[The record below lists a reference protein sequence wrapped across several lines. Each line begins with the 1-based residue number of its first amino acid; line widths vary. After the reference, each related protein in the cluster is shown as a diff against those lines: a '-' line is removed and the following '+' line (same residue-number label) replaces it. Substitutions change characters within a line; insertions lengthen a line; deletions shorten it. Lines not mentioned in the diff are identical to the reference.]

1 MFTSRQVN
9 GCKGFAAAADT
20 APLPCLC
27 AAVMKDDLS
36 IIKFDDG
43 KWSMKWTSKAARN
56 LGQKAI
62 TVKHEVYYLGNC
74 TALNTP
80 TPFPVDGTL
89 QQKILHLNSK
99 CANRVNGY
107 AYPGKLLFNFD
118 CGGAGF
124 TPGAGDCR
132 INQNTALYEEVGG
145 ASAMTR
151 AGSLKM
157 VVVKSL
163 AGNLIPYQY

>member
-1 MFTSRQVN
+1 
-9 GCKGFAAAADT
+9 
-20 APLPCLC
+20 
-27 AAVMKDDLS
+27 MKDTLS
-36 IIKFDDG
+36 IIKFVSG
-43 KWSMKWTSKAARN
+43 KWDMKWTSKAARE
-56 LGQKAI
+56 LGPRVPTI
-62 TVKHEVYYLGNC
+62 TVKHEVYYMGNC

-89 QQKILHLNSK
+89 QQKIWHLNSK

-107 AYPGKLLFNFD
+107 AFPGKLLFNFD

-124 TPGAGDCR
+124 TVGAGDCR
-132 INQNTALYEEVGG
+132 INQNTALYQESGG